1 MVYLKSSMMLFKYYL
16 RFVNKEDTIV
26 SLLGVFSEA
35 NLFIFFLVS
44 ILSIT
49 FEN

>member
-1 MVYLKSSMMLFKYYL
+1 MLFKYYL

-35 NLFIFFLVS
+35 NLGVFSCEHFVS
-44 ILSIT
+44 NI
-49 FEN
+49 